1 MGIPRALSLACI
13 IACPT
18 SLTAAERLP
27 DLVVAPGATARDLAI
42 ARASQAGLG
51 RRRGSVV
58 AMDPRTGRV
67 IAIVKPV
74 YGLLHAYQPCSVFK
88 IVVGVAGLAEGV
100 ITPSSRYRCR
110 RGCWVWPGHDSIDL
124 RRALAVSC
132 NPFFQWVGSRLG
144 WPRVREYAA
153 RFGLGK
159 PTGINLTGETAG
171 RLPWSVTKSRV
182 GYVSSHAAGIRTTAL
197 QLGVLISATVNGGH
211 VLEPRMAAA
220 SGFVA
225 KRVWRIPAQV
235 PLDVLADGYYS
246 AVTEGSAFGAFDA
259 GFVAGGKTGTCSGVG
274 WLASFAPVDDPELAI
289 VVFIRN
295 GNGRDASEV
304 GGDIYRLIYGTTSLA
319 AAR

>member
-1 MGIPRALSLACI
+1 
-13 IACPT
+13 
-18 SLTAAERLP
+18 
-27 DLVVAPGATARDLAI
+27 
-42 ARASQAGLG
+42 
-51 RRRGSVV
+51 
-58 AMDPRTGRV
+58 MDPRTGRV

-100 ITPSSRYRCR
+100 IAPSSRYRCQ
-110 RGCWVWPGHDSIDL
+110 RGCWAWPGHDSIDL

-132 NPFFQWVGSRLG
+132 NPYFQWVGSRLG
-144 WPRVREYAA
+144 WPRIREYAD
-153 RFGLGK
+153 RFGLGRT
-159 PTGINLTGETAG
+159 TGINLTGEIKG
-171 RLPWSVTKSRV
+171 RLPWSVTKARV

-211 VLEPRMAAA
+211 VMEPRLAPE

-225 KRVWRIPAQV
+225 KKGWRIPAGV
-235 PLDVLADGYYS
+235 PLDVLAGGYYS

-274 WLASFAPVDDPELAI
+274 WLASYAPVDDPELVI

-295 GNGRDASEV
+295 GNGRDASAV
-304 GGDIYRLIYGTTSLA
+304 AGDIYRRIYGSASLA